1 MKYILINDQSTL
13 ANIAAA
19 GEVLLVPQDA
29 PLCIETLT
37 DSTTML
43 HLRGVQDPDDAD
55 EITIAHADSS
65 AAATHLTFRTIVD
78 ETVRLFNHDVK
89 SGVAVLFDKTNEVY
103 GLPSMIGT
111 GSLITE
117 S

>member
-1 MKYILINDQSTL
+1 MKYILINEQGVLT
-13 ANIAAA
+13 NIDAA
-19 GEVLLVPQDA
+19 GEVLLVPQDS
-29 PLCIETLT
+29 PLCIETLS
-37 DSTTML
+37 DTTTKL
-43 HLRGVQDPDDAD
+43 HLRGVQDFDDAD

-78 ETVRLFNHDVK
+78 ETVRVFNHDIK
-89 SGVAVLFDKTNEVY
+89 SGVAVLFDKVNNKK
-103 GLPSMIGT
+103 LPSQVLA

>member
-1 MKYILINDQSTL
+1 MKFILINEQGTL
-13 ANIAAA
+13 SAIDAA
-19 GEVLLVPQDA
+19 GEVLLVPQNA
-29 PLCIETLT
+29 PLCIETLS
-37 DSTTML
+37 DTTTKL
-43 HLRGVQDPDDAD
+43 HLKGVQDPDDAD

-78 ETVRLFNHDVK
+78 ETVRVFNSDVK
-89 SGVAVLFDKTNEVY
+89 SGVAVLFDKLNNIKMPTQV
-103 GLPSMIGT
+103 LA

>member
-1 MKYILINDQSTL
+1 MKFILINEQGVL
-13 ANIAAA
+13 ANIDAA

-37 DSTTML
+37 DTTTKL

-55 EITIAHADSS
+55 EVTIAHADSS

-78 ETVRLFNHDVK
+78 ETVRLFNNDVK
-89 SGVAVLFDKTNEVY
+89 SGVAVLFDKVNNIK
-103 GLPSMIGT
+103 GLESMILS

>member
-1 MKYILINDQSTL
+1 MIY
-13 ANIAAA
+13 
-19 GEVLLVPQDA
+19 
-29 PLCIETLT
+29 
-37 DSTTML
+37 
-43 HLRGVQDPDDAD
+43 
-55 EITIAHADSS
+55 
-65 AAATHLTFRTIVD
+65 

>member
-1 MKYILINDQSTL
+1 MKFILINEQGTL
-13 ANIAAA
+13 TAIDAA

-37 DSTTML
+37 DTTTKL

-78 ETVRLFNHDVK
+78 ETVRLFNNDVK
-89 SGVAVLFDKTNEVY
+89 SGVAVLFDKANDVY
-103 GLPSMIGT
+103 GLPSMIGS